1 MKKHTAIYRVA
12 IPILISG
19 LTIICALFYKTLRD
33 NEIKTNALHEAYL
46 LLHAKERILENN
58 NMVQIQLLDKTFSDS
73 LFINTSG
80 APVNID
86 SLFSSRKLCMY
97 LGPEYCSQCV
107 SQHIETIT
115 KHMDKVGEENIVFIF
130 QKISRRDMIYF
141 KNTHKITS
149 TIISGPEMKTFT
161 QNSLFPLFF
170 TMDGNKKLQDVFV
183 PLGNTPDYNTRYLK
197 LITEKYFL

>member
-73 LFINTSG
+73 LF
-80 APVNID
+80 
-86 SLFSSRKLCMY
+86 SSRKLCMY

-130 QKISRRDMIYF
+130 QKISRRYMIYF

-161 QNSLFPLFF
+161 
-170 TMDGNKKLQDVFV
+170 
-183 PLGNTPDYNTRYLK
+183 
-197 LITEKYFL
+197 